1 MLLVASETGHV
12 YTFATEKL
20 KPIITS
26 EAGKTLIQSCLNNG
40 NINSNGSS
48 NGLNGSSLSN
58 EKISIENF
66 DEFDD
71 EDEDDDEEEEEE
83 EDDFYYE
90 EEDDDDDDEGNNYD
104 MNNINDQ
111 QDNDNVNSLSVLQH
125 HQQSADSS
133 SLIIENENNNYVDRL
148 NKFYAS
154 NIYNQN
160 GGGVSIHQINT
171 TSNSNNNNLI
181 KNGLVL
187 TNDNVNESNLNK
199 VSELILHFI
208 DEFQ

>member
-1 MLLVASETGHV
+1 
-12 YTFATEKL
+12 
-20 KPIITS
+20 
-26 EAGKTLIQSCLNNG
+26 
-40 NINSNGSS
+40 
-48 NGLNGSSLSN
+48 
-58 EKISIENF
+58 
-66 DEFDD
+66 
-71 EDEDDDEEEEEE
+71 
-83 EDDFYYE
+83 
-90 EEDDDDDDEGNNYD
+90 
-104 MNNINDQ
+104 MNNIND

-133 SLIIENENNNYVDRL
+133 SLIIENENNYVDRF

-160 GGGVSIHQINT
+160 GGGLSIHQINT

-199 VSELILHFI
+199 VSELILNI
-208 DEFQ
+208 IYGFQ